1 MAWQRKIPFGYA
13 IRNGK
18 EEIHPTESQAVRD
31 IFRAY
36 LSGHSYSQIARE
48 MEQKGIKYHQHTDQW
63 NKHMVKRILENE
75 TYLGGRAYPRL
86 IDSGDFLAV
95 RLKCSDKTIGEA
107 RPREIDAI
115 REKAVCA
122 SCGARMARDT
132 RYKGQPT
139 WRCQNGECGQIV
151 RMEDGVALKTLDRRL
166 RELATLP
173 HLLTL
178 PKAKADSTPSMD
190 AVRIQRELD
199 HAMNRGSESR
209 ELARILIFAAAA
221 EAYEAIPDPTP
232 QYWMARLREKVAK
245 GPVTEDI
252 LRELL
257 ETAVTA
263 IRIGKDGELAL
274 VLASGAVVEHNEKEI
289 SA

>member
-1 MAWQRKIPFGYA
+1 MAWQRKIPFGYS
-13 IRNGK
+13 IQNGK
-18 EEIHPTESQAVRD
+18 TEAHPTEAQAVRD

-48 MEQKGIKYHQHTDQW
+48 MERLGVKYHQHTGQW

-95 RLKCSDKTIGEA
+95 RLKCSDKTIGET

-139 WRCQNGECGQIV
+139 WRCQNGDCGQIV
-151 RMEDGVALKTLDRRL
+151 RMEDDAALKTLDRRL
-166 RELATLP
+166 RELAALP

-178 PKAKADSTPSMD
+178 PKAKTDSTPSMD

-199 HAMNRGSESR
+199 HAMNQGSESG
-209 ELARILIFAAAA
+209 ELARMLVFAAAA
-221 EAYEAIPDPTP
+221 EAYDAIPDPTP
-232 QYWMARLREKVAK
+232 QHRMARLREKVAK

-263 IRIGKDGELAL
+263 IRISKDGELAL
-274 VLASGAVVEHNEKEI
+274 ELKNGAVVQCGQEDQT
-289 SA
+289 A